1 MAEIA
6 VSQSSGGSSS
16 EKMSAPPENEMVT
29 LNETLSSETIAT
41 STEIKSPT
49 SNETNI
55 TEHDI
60 QVAVVEKSRR
70 IIFTDAA
77 VAIALTLLILPLLGA
92 AVTVQEITTLEWF
105 QRNTDFLITFFLSFN
120 VVALSWINHE
130 RLFASVKSFT
140 RLLSV
145 MNFLWLL
152 AITFLPAATN
162 IMNSAVNDA
171 FQHFIWIGT
180 ILIAKILILSMTFV
194 VHCTPSTWNDNGGP
208 SFSLV
213 VSFTVTIVLLVAAML
228 LSMTKGGY
236 FMLLILGFK
245 TPITRFILWKWPEL
259 KTKWEKS
266 TEPET
271 NDGNNMGESSYE
283 HTGQDTDSLVDAE
296 RFIGFIDAA
305 AAIALTL
312 LVLPVMDAATD
323 SRGENL
329 NTLEW
334 FHENRELLL
343 SFFLSYMVVTKCW
356 SSQDRLMRRI
366 LYFTRILSALNFLWL
381 LAIVFVPVATALM
394 MSSKDTLSQHAVYIG
409 TPLFATLCTCGMTM
423 EVHLNPGI
431 WQHDDSGPK
440 FVLML
445 DSIIYIVLFIL
456 ALVISFTSAG
466 YLSLLLLILKT
477 PMSRLM
483 LWKFPSLKT
492 RW

>member
-1 MAEIA
+1 MAENA
-6 VSQSSGGSSS
+6 VSQSSSGLSS

-41 STEIKSPT
+41 SKEIKSPT
-49 SNETNI
+49 SSETNI
-55 TEHDI
+55 AEHDI

-77 VAIALTLLILPLLGA
+77 VAIALTLLILPLLDA
-92 AVTVQEITTLEWF
+92 TVNVQEITTLEWF
-105 QRNTDFLITFFLSFN
+105 QMNTDLLLTFFLSYN

-145 MNFLWLL
+145 INFLWLL
-152 AITFLPAATN
+152 TITFLPASTN
-162 IMNSAVNDA
+162 IMNSAVDDA

-180 ILIAKILILSMTFV
+180 MLIAKILILSMTFV

-213 VSFTVTIVLLVAAML
+213 VSFTVTIGLLVVAML

-236 FMLLILGFK
+236 FMLLILVFK
-245 TPITRFILWKWPEL
+245 TPITRFVLWKWPEL

-271 NDGNNMGESSYE
+271 NDEPNMGESYE
-283 HTGQDTDSLVDAE
+283 RTSQHTDSLVEAE

-312 LVLPVMDAATD
+312 LVLPVMDAATE

-329 NTLEW
+329 KTIEW
-334 FHENRELLL
+334 FQENRELML

-366 LYFTRILSALNFLWL
+366 VYFTRILSALNFLWL
-381 LAIVFVPVATALM
+381 LAIVFIPVATALM
-394 MSSKDTLSQHAVYIG
+394 TSSKDTLLQHAVYIG

-423 EVHLNPGI
+423 EGKCRQDI
-431 WQHDDSGPK
+431 
-440 FVLML
+440 
-445 DSIIYIVLFIL
+445 
-456 ALVISFTSAG
+456 LVIFLFLSAQYEICVLAFFSDSSFESW
-466 YLSLLLLILKT
+466 YLA
-477 PMSRLM
+477 R
-483 LWKFPSLKT
+483 
-492 RW
+492 R

>member
-1 MAEIA
+1 MAENA
-6 VSQSSGGSSS
+6 VSQSSSGLSS

-41 STEIKSPT
+41 SKEIKSPT
-49 SNETNI
+49 SIETSI
-55 TEHDI
+55 AEHDI

-77 VAIALTLLILPLLGA
+77 VAIALTLLILPLLDA
-92 AVTVQEITTLEWF
+92 TVNVQEITTLEWF
-105 QRNTDFLITFFLSFN
+105 QMNTDLLLTFFLSYN

-145 MNFLWLL
+145 INFLWLL
-152 AITFLPAATN
+152 TITFLPASTN
-162 IMNSAVNDA
+162 IMNSAVDDA

-213 VSFTVTIVLLVAAML
+213 VSFTVTIGLLVVAML

-236 FMLLILGFK
+236 FMLLIIVFK

-271 NDGNNMGESSYE
+271 NDETNMGESYE
-283 HTGQDTDSLVDAE
+283 RTSQHTDSLVEAE

-329 NTLEW
+329 KTLEW
-334 FHENRELLL
+334 FQENRELIL

-366 LYFTRILSALNFLWL
+366 VYFTRILSALNFLWL
-381 LAIVFVPVATALM
+381 LAIVFIPVATALM
-394 MSSKDTLSQHAVYIG
+394 TSSKDTLLQHAVYIG

-431 WQHDDSGPK
+431 WQDADSGPK

-477 PMSRLM
+477 PISRLM
-483 LWKFPSLKT
+483 LWKFPSVET

>member
-1 MAEIA
+1 MAEKA
-6 VSQSSGGSSS
+6 VSQSSSGSSS
-16 EKMSAPPENEMVT
+16 EKMSAPPSENEMMT

-41 STEIKSPT
+41 SKEIKSPT

-55 TEHDI
+55 AEHDI

-92 AVTVQEITTLEWF
+92 TVTAQKITTLEWF
-105 QRNTDFLITFFLSFN
+105 QMNTDLLLTFFLSYN

-130 RLFASVKSFT
+130 RLFTYVKSFT

-145 MNFLWLL
+145 INFLWLL
-152 AITFLPAATN
+152 TITFLPASTN
-162 IMNSAVNDA
+162 IMNSALDDA

-180 ILIAKILILSMTFV
+180 MLIAKILILSMTFL

-236 FMLLILGFK
+236 FMLLILVFK

-271 NDGNNMGESSYE
+271 NDGINMGESYE
-283 HTGQDTDSLVDAE
+283 RTSQHTDSLVEAE

-329 NTLEW
+329 KTLDW
-334 FHENRELLL
+334 FQENRELML

-366 LYFTRILSALNFLWL
+366 VYFTRILSALNFLWL
-381 LAIVFVPVATALM
+381 LAIVFIPVATALM
-394 MSSKDTLSQHAVYIG
+394 TSSKDTLLQHAVYIG
-409 TPLFATLCTCGMTM
+409 TPFFATLCTCGMTM
-423 EVHLNPGI
+423 EGKCGQDMHIG
-431 WQHDDSGPK
+431 
-440 FVLML
+440 
-445 DSIIYIVLFIL
+445 YI
-456 ALVISFTSAG
+456 LVSQRSV
-466 YLSLLLLILKT
+466 
-477 PMSRLM
+477 
-483 LWKFPSLKT
+483 
-492 RW
+492 